1 MKFKIGARCVHTGAV
16 RFMEEKDYPAGPI
29 NTIDEAI
36 NISIQYAVDV
46 TDETGSGWA
55 WYVEEPQS

>member
-1 MKFKIGARCVHTGAV
+1 MNFKIGARCLHTGAI
-16 RFMEEKDYPAGPI
+16 RFMDEANYPAEPI
-29 NTIDEAI
+29 NTIKEAI
-36 NISIQYAVDV
+36 DISVQYAVDV